1 MSSNTGCESTSARG
15 SETMPRKPKR
25 PCAYPGCPN
34 LTDEQYCEQ
43 HRKYARQQYD
53 RYERSPHTASK
64 CWMLPEI
71 CGWMAH
77 PLRILSFSK
86 GQAASGIT
94 VNGKAVQRNVG
105 VSIPLRP
112 PFRRHGACS
121 MRAAQLRSLIFHLP
135 SRKFLM
141 SISPRRTAIT
151 PCLWSEAVRVAGLQ
165 RPTPERYLP

>member
-1 MSSNTGCESTSARG
+1 MPTVPTTSFADPRQALFFEQSGSVFYCPAGYTAHCASEKKVGINTPEPQAMLDVAGDMRVDG
-15 SETMPRKPKR
+15 SPS
-25 PCAYPGCPN
+25 
-34 LTDEQYCEQ
+34 Q
-43 HRKYARQQYD
+43 
-53 RYERSPHTASK
+53 
-64 CWMLPEI
+64 
-71 CGWMAH
+71 
-77 PLRILSFSK
+77 ILSFSK

-121 MRAAQLRSLIFHLP
+121 MRVAQLRSLIFHLP

-151 PCLWSEAVRVAGLQ
+151 PCLWSEAVQVAGLQ
-165 RPTPERYLP
+165 QSTPERYLP